1 MSYAV
6 ILEAAYWLFRENHWD
21 HDAAIEL
28 AEIHIGRPAP

>member
-21 HDAAIEL
+21 HDASVEL
-28 AEIHIGRPAP
+28 AEIYIGFAGP